1 MIDLDDFITQYVA
14 AWNESD
20 PHARRKWIAGTW
32 SEQAS
37 LFNRL
42 NEYHG
47 HAGIEDAVR
56 RSYELFVA
64 RGFLFRPRQKP
75 ASHHEAVQFT
85 WEMIT
90 PDDGEV
96 DSVGTQFLILDD
108 DGRIRL
114 DYQFIEQPPTPP
126 APERR

>member
-1 MIDLDDFITQYVA
+1 MPV
-14 AWNESD
+14 E
-20 PHARRKWIAGTW
+20 KWIAGTW

-37 LFNRL
+37 LFNAL
-42 NEYHG
+42 SEYHG
-47 HAGIEDAVR
+47 HAGIEVAVT

-64 RGFLFRPRQKP
+64 HGFLFRPRQAP
-75 ASHHEAVQFT
+75 VSHHGAIQFV

-90 PDDGEV
+90 PVDGEV

-108 DGRIRL
+108 DGRTRL
-114 DYQFIEQPPTPP
+114 DYQFIEQPPTSP